1 MGHKFWTLGLLCGL
15 AALAACAN
23 PPASRRGESEARG
36 RPRMPPA
43 RVDPLAAA
51 PHSAARPRMLLAR
64 IDQLEADLH
73 SEATAIDTLAVLQ
86 ERHGEAV
93 QVACRVTDE
102 HVNEMHRLLV
112 AQTEKRKEKALKSHR
127 RVVALG
133 RASHGP
139 LSMR

>member
-15 AALAACAN
+15 AALAGCAN
-23 PPASRRGESEARG
+23 PPAQPRGESEAL
-36 RPRMPPA
+36 A
-43 RVDPLAAA
+43 R
-51 PHSAARPRMLLAR
+51 SRMLLAR

-86 ERHGEAV
+86 QRHGEAV

-102 HVNEMHRLLV
+102 HVSEMHRLLV
-112 AQTEKRKEKALKSHR
+112 AQTEKRKEKAVRSRHR
-127 RVVALG
+127 RVAALG

>member
-15 AALAACAN
+15 AALAACAS
-23 PPASRRGESEARG
+23 PPAQPRGESEAL
-36 RPRMPPA
+36 A
-43 RVDPLAAA
+43 R
-51 PHSAARPRMLLAR
+51 SRMLLAR